1 MTSGVVK
8 RISVCAARA
17 GKFLNKRIRC
27 RLMDTATNSS
37 PPRVAAPVV
46 IARGEACPIAR
57 HVSR

>member
-27 RLMDTATNSS
+27 RLMDTATNSR
-37 PPRVAAPVV
+37 PATVAAAAV
-46 IARGEACPIAR
+46 IARVQLAQSPA
-57 HVSR
+57 S